1 MLKKNW
7 IKKRLNN
14 IEKNNL
20 ELLKFKFLKETISI
34 NSVYFDS
41 PLHFLKP
48 ENYSDYQIHNEN
60 NTIIFKIE
68 VNIQKLYDDW
78 IKGMNNFAWDYILS
92 KKIYKY

>member
-48 ENYSDYQIHNEN
+48 ENYSDYRGFLEICVSLFYKI
-60 NTIIFKIE
+60 TI
-68 VNIQKLYDDW
+68 LD
-78 IKGMNNFAWDYILS
+78 
-92 KKIYKY
+92 